1 MTRTPSTSK
10 GLPPS
15 AAAMDDAAIIA
26 PDSGKVADVTI
37 LSTGSAN
44 LASVV
49 AAFERLGSRA
59 TITTDPLI
67 AERAELL
74 VLPGVG
80 SLGSAMASLGQRGLI
95 EMIRRRCAAHR
106 PLLAICL
113 GLQLLAEASDES
125 PGVAGLGVI
134 EGRAERFASSV
145 RVPQMGWNRIVPGSG
160 CVMLSEGDAYFAN
173 SYALRRAPVGWAS
186 ATSTH
191 DGAFIAAIERG
202 PILACQ
208 FHPELSGQFGL
219 SLLRRWMDAAGSRG
233 VGTSTSTPTSG
244 GALSRSSGLTRRV
257 IPCLD
262 VRAGRV
268 VKGVRFANLVDSGD
282 PAELAA
288 RYESQGADE
297 LTLLDVSATP
307 EDRGAST
314 ATVRAVRR
322 AISIP
327 LTVGGGVRTIDDVS
341 RLLDAGADKVAINT
355 AAVAKP
361 DLLSAAAAR
370 FGTQCIVIAIDAARR
385 NTGPDSA
392 APSWRVVVRSGTEH
406 LDLDAAEWA
415 ARAAACGAGEVLLT
429 SHDRDGTRSGY
440 DTELLASV
448 ARAVGVPVI
457 ASGGAA
463 GPEHFIEALRTGADA
478 VLAAGI
484 FHTGLL
490 SIADAKRTL
499 ADAGIAMRLPVR

>member
-95 EMIRRRCAAHR
+95 DMIRRRCAAHR

-173 SYALRRAPVGWAS
+173 SYALRRAPLGWAS

-208 FHPELSGQFGL
+208 FHPELSGAFGL
-219 SLLRRWMDAAGSRG
+219 SLLRRWLDAAGSRG

-288 RYESQGADE
+288 RYELQGADE

-341 RLLDAGADKVAINT
+341 RLLDAGADKVAMNT

-385 NTGPDSA
+385 SAGPDSA

-406 LDLDAAEWA
+406 LDLDGVEWA

-440 DTELLASV
+440 DTELLACV